1 MSQAI
6 VLPQDPTED
15 QVFLLSNGKKMIF
28 RGGAWRL
35 LIASVTNQEQPFV
48 LELDRYDL
56 RHDNTT
62 GVMDLSICQTFKLDN
77 TTSSKKTLS
86 FANVPTGRSITIVLQ
101 VEGKAGALVF
111 PEDIIWPSNTIS
123 LKDGQNLF
131 VFYSNGSSITAVQ
144 TPSA

>member
-6 VLPQDPTED
+6 ILPQNPTED

-28 RGGAWRL
+28 RSGAWRL
-35 LIASVTNQEQPFV
+35 LTANVVNQDQPFV

-56 RHDNTT
+56 RNDATV
-62 GVMDLSICQTFKLDN
+62 GVMDLSICQTFQLDN
-77 TTSSKKTLS
+77 TTVSEKTLR
-86 FANVPTGRSITIVLQ
+86 FANVPTARSITIVLQ
-101 VEGKAGALVF
+101 VEGKDGTLIF
-111 PEDIIWPSNTIS
+111 PDDITWPSGNPS

-131 VFYSNGSSITAVQ
+131 VFYSNGNSIVAVN

>member
-6 VLPQDPTED
+6 ILPENPTED

-35 LIASVTNQEQPFV
+35 LIANVVNQDQPFV

-56 RHDNTT
+56 RNDATV
-62 GVMDLSICQTFKLDN
+62 GVMDLNICQTFQLDN
-77 TTSSKKTLS
+77 TTVSEKTLS
-86 FANVPTGRSITIVLQ
+86 FANVPTSRSITIVLQ
-101 VEGKAGALVF
+101 VEGNAGTLVF
-111 PEDIIWPSNTIS
+111 PEEITWPSGNPS
-123 LKDGQNLF
+123 LKEGQNLF
-131 VFYSNGSSITAVQ
+131 VFYSNGTNIVATQ

>member
-6 VLPQDPTED
+6 ILPENPTED

-28 RGGAWRL
+28 RDGAWRL
-35 LIASVTNQEQPFV
+35 LIANVVNQDQPFV

-56 RHDNTT
+56 RNDVIT
-62 GVMDLSICQTFKLDN
+62 GVMDLSISQTFQLDN
-77 TTSSKKTLS
+77 TTNSEKTLS
-86 FANVPTGRSITIVLQ
+86 FANIPTNRSITIVLQ
-101 VEGKAGALVF
+101 VEGKDGTLVF
-111 PEDIIWPSNTIS
+111 PENIIWSSDAPS

-131 VFYSNGSSITAVQ
+131 VFYSNGSSIVAVN

>member
-6 VLPQDPTED
+6 ILPENPTED

-35 LIASVTNQEQPFV
+35 LIASVVNQDQPFV

-56 RHDNTT
+56 RNDATT
-62 GVMDLSICQTFKLDN
+62 GVMDLSICQTFQLNN
-77 TTSSKKTLS
+77 TTNSEKTLS
-86 FANVPTGRSITIVLQ
+86 FANVPTNRSITIVLQ
-101 VEGKAGALVF
+101 VEGKDGTLIF
-111 PEDIIWPSNTIS
+111 PDDITWPSGNPS

-131 VFYSNGSSITAVQ
+131 VFYSNGSSIVAVQ